1 MLKLLAL
8 LAAAALLYHL
18 IRSGALFRGRPGAGR
33 GTRRRKPRH
42 PDKSADRDV
51 VDAEFRDLES

>member
-1 MLKLLAL
+1 MVKLLAL

-18 IRSGALFRGRPGAGR
+18 LRSGALFRGHRGGR
-33 GTRRRKPRH
+33 ERQPRH
-42 PDKSADRDV
+42 RDKRDDRDV